1 MADLELKVDCTASFE
16 LPLRARML
24 QVVVENLIENA
35 IRYAGPGA
43 TCSITCSES
52 PAERRLVVADNGTG
66 VAEEELPR
74 LFERFYRADH
84 ARSTIGTGLGL
95 AIVKHIVA
103 AASGT
108 VEATATPGG
117 GLTVTCSFPAKL

>member
-1 MADLELKVDCTASFE
+1 MDCTASFE
-16 LPLRARML
+16 LPLRARDAPGRRREPGRERDSL
-24 QVVVENLIENA
+24 
-35 IRYAGPGA
+35 RGDGA

-84 ARSTIGTGLGL
+84 ARSTMGTGLGL